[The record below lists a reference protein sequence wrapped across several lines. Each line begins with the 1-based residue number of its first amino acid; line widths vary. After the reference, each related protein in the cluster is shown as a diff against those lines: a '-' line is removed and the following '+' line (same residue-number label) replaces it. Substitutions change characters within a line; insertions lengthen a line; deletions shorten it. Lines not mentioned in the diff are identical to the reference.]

1 MPPLHKPVRGPGTFN
16 WVFSGVTGAF
26 YWHSPHSSS
35 SRVGWINAS
44 QSSSSIRY
52 SQASPE
58 YSTQGAWGKLSIEGS
73 IFMMSENFSLVY
85 PMPLGFFSNMFTL
98 CLCLGV
104 HFQSPHT
111 WGADEEARS
120 VTTNRRQTRISFG
133 FSLQRQ
139 SPLSFTGLGTG
150 SLHCISS
157 YWSIPQKGLKSCLL
171 TIHKFNCVSA
181 P

>member
-1 MPPLHKPVRGPGTFN
+1 METSLVKVCAWLWPPLLAQLQGLPGHLGM
-16 WVFSGVTGAF
+16 WQSRHFSEHRARLPKAQTKVTQQCHHFTNLWGAQELLIESFQELQVPF

-111 WGADEEARS
+111 EKQMRKQDLWLLIGDR
-120 VTTNRRQTRISFG
+120 
-133 FSLQRQ
+133 
-139 SPLSFTGLGTG
+139 LG
-150 SLHCISS
+150 
-157 YWSIPQKGLKSCLL
+157 
-171 TIHKFNCVSA
+171 
-181 P
+181 